1 MKRLLLISA
10 LIGLLTHACRK
21 KEQPSQLY
29 SDLFYYPLQVGM
41 CKEYYVDS
49 AVLIDGQW
57 RYASGILRESIV
69 EHFSGSTGQQV
80 FRIRRQWKYD
90 TNIVWE
96 ESPVHFAWYENNSVR
111 RDEENIIFNKL
122 SFPVKIGRTWQGT
135 PDFELNQIEDQE
147 LLYLSNWQFYYEE
160 VHQPWQG
167 FDSTVLVIERKENLG
182 ISIDTFYS
190 RYAYEVGLIEKYS
203 LHLERDSLSQPFQRG
218 FKAYLRFKGFCQ

>member
-10 LIGLLTHACRK
+10 LIGLFTHACRK

-80 FRIRRQWKYD
+80 FRIRRQWRYD
-90 TNIVWE
+90 SVGYWK
-96 ESPVHFAWYENNSVR
+96 ESPVHFAWYENNSVK
-111 RDEENIIFNKL
+111 RDEENIIFNRL
-122 SFPVKIGRTWQGT
+122 SFPIKVGRTWQGT

-160 VHQPWQG
+160 VHQPWQE

-182 ISIDTFYS
+182 ISVDTFYS
-190 RYAYEVGLIEKYS
+190 RYAYEVGLVQQYS
-203 LHLERDSLSQPFQRG
+203 LHMERDSLSQPFQRG
-218 FKAYLRFKGFCQ
+218 FRAYLRFKGFCQ